1 MELMARAQNIETI
14 GNLIDSFVH
23 AELYSTQ
30 HPGLRLIELVKAK
43 TKRRDVLAD
52 YIKPTVCYTLWQSSH
67 NELYSFYV

>member
-1 MELMARAQNIETI
+1 MDNKPHCQ
-14 GNLIDSFVH
+14 
-23 AELYSTQ
+23 Y
-30 HPGLRLIELVKAK
+30 LRLIELVKAK